1 MGAIWSLN
9 IFVYVEAEDM
19 PRQQSAKTH
28 TNLPQPIKAP
38 TSFQY
43 TGPVMSQ
50 AAAAPSF
57 GQIVKEGF
65 GFGVG
70 ASVARQLVDKM
81 IGGTSGSGSSP
92 VQPSQPQPIVKKEHD
107 ITSPV
112 ITDSQRILYN
122 QCIIEGGIHDLCKE
136 ILQ

>member
-1 MGAIWSLN
+1 
-9 IFVYVEAEDM
+9 M
-19 PRQQSAKTH
+19 PRQQSAKKHIHAQTH
-28 TNLPQPIKAP
+28 LPQPIKAP

-43 TGPVMSQ
+43 TGPIMSQ
-50 AAAAPSF
+50 TSSASSF
-57 GQIVKEGF
+57 GQIFKEGF

-70 ASVARQLVDKM
+70 TSIARHLVDTM
-81 IGGTSGSGSSP
+81 IGGASGSSSGK
-92 VQPSQPQPIVKKEHD
+92 VQTSQPQSIVKKEHD

-122 QCIIEGGIHDLCKE
+122 QCIIEGGIHDLCKD

>member
-1 MGAIWSLN
+1 
-9 IFVYVEAEDM
+9 M
-19 PRQQSAKTH
+19 PRQQSAKKHTH
-28 TNLPQPIKAP
+28 ANLPLPIKAP

-43 TGPVMSQ
+43 TGPIMSQ
-50 AAAAPSF
+50 AAATPSF

-70 ASVARQLVDKM
+70 ASIARQLVDTM
-81 IGGTSGSGSSP
+81 IGGASATA
-92 VQPSQPQPIVKKEHD
+92 QTSQPHTIVKKEHD

>member
-1 MGAIWSLN
+1 
-9 IFVYVEAEDM
+9 M
-19 PRQQSAKTH
+19 PRQQSAKKHTQIQTH
-28 TNLPQPIKAP
+28 LPQPIKAP

-81 IGGTSGSGSSP
+81 IGGGSGSGSGP
-92 VQPSQPQPIVKKEHD
+92 IQPQPIVKKEHD

>member
-1 MGAIWSLN
+1 
-9 IFVYVEAEDM
+9 M
-19 PRQQSAKTH
+19 PRQQSAKKH
-28 TNLPQPIKAP
+28 TQANLPQPIKAP

-50 AAAAPSF
+50 AAARPSF

-70 ASVARQLVDKM
+70 ASIARQLVDTM
-81 IGGTSGSGSSP
+81 IGGGSGNGNSSGSSP
-92 VQPSQPQPIVKKEHD
+92 IQPSQPQPIVKKED
-107 ITSPV
+107 TITSPV
-112 ITDSQRILYN
+112 LTDSQRILYN
-122 QCIIEGGIHDLCKE
+122 QCIIEGGIHDVCKK

>member
-1 MGAIWSLN
+1 
-9 IFVYVEAEDM
+9 M
-19 PRQQSAKTH
+19 PRQQSAKKH
-28 TNLPQPIKAP
+28 TQTQTQLPLPIKAP

-43 TGPVMSQ
+43 TGPIMSQ
-50 AAAAPSF
+50 AAATPSF

-70 ASVARQLVDKM
+70 ASIARQLVDTM
-81 IGGTSGSGSSP
+81 IGGASGTA
-92 VQPSQPQPIVKKEHD
+92 QTSQPHTIVKKEHD

>member
-1 MGAIWSLN
+1 
-9 IFVYVEAEDM
+9 M
-19 PRQQSAKTH
+19 PRQQSAKKH
-28 TNLPQPIKAP
+28 TQTQTQLPQPIKAP

-50 AAAAPSF
+50 AAATPSF

-81 IGGTSGSGSSP
+81 IGGGSGP
-92 VQPSQPQPIVKKEHD
+92 IQTQPIVKKEHD